1 MTKPKFQLPE
11 GMEICTVPPKVSPP
25 KGIGRPKGARN
36 MSTRTIKDA
45 LQAVFLMLQEDAGGD
60 HAHLKAWGKANPGQ
74 FYRLWMRLL
83 PYQTDGHIDGPMIAT
98 VVYSR
103 DYV

>member
-1 MTKPKFQLPE
+1 MTKPKFPIPE

-25 KGIGRPKGARN
+25 KGIGRPKGAQNKR
-36 MSTRTIKDA
+36 TRGIMDA
-45 LQAVFLMLQEDAGGD
+45 MQSVFEMLQKDSGGENK
-60 HAHLKAWGKANPGQ
+60 HLLAWGKANPGQ

-83 PYQTDGHIDGPMIAT
+83 PHQTEGNGSVIAT

-103 DYV
+103 AYV